1 MILLPEHIATIL
13 EKQLKGL
20 QSSDETQVLEAWRME
35 KEEHELLYQQL
46 VKLWQ
51 ESGVVLQEP
60 AFNADKAWNKLDLSL
75 KHGKKNTSRN
85 LLMAACLMGILVL
98 AGWVFFSKKEVTI
111 TASNNTNKQLTL
123 PDGSAVVLRSGATIT
138 FPKVFSERAVKLTG
152 EAYFNVQP
160 DKDHPFR
167 IQTARARLEVLGT
180 SFVIN
185 STGAY
190 DRLTVASGK
199 VAIINKPGDR
209 HVVSAHEVAVL
220 NDKGFN
226 FTMVKDSNYLSWET
240 GILKFDN
247 TPMQQVAAALSNYY
261 NLNIQADRG
270 IKDFPITAKFDHQQV
285 QEVLEE
291 IKLVANISYINQHDT
306 ILLVKPN

>member
-20 QSSDETQVLEAWRME
+20 QSSEETQLLDVWRME

-46 VKLWQ
+46 VKLWK
-51 ESGVVLQEP
+51 ESGVVLEEP
-60 AFNADKAWNKLDLSL
+60 VYNADKAWNRLDLAL
-75 KHGKKNTSRN
+75 KRGKDNTRRN
-85 LLMAACLMGILVL
+85 LLMAACLTGILVL
-98 AGWVFFSKKEVTI
+98 AGWVFFSKKEITI
-111 TASNNTNKQLTL
+111 VASNNANKQLTL
-123 PDGSAVVLRSGATIT
+123 PDGSAVVLRSGASIT

-152 EAYFNVQP
+152 EAYFDVRP

-167 IQTARARLEVLGT
+167 IQTPRARLEVLGT

-185 STGAY
+185 STGTY

-199 VAIINKPGDR
+199 VAFINKAEDR
-209 HVVSAHEVAVL
+209 HVVSAQEVAVL

-226 FTMVKDSNYLSWET
+226 VAIVKDSNYLSWQT
-240 GILKFDN
+240 GIIKFDN
-247 TPMQQVAAALSNYY
+247 TPISQVAVELSDYY
-261 NLNIQADRG
+261 NLYIQPDSG
-270 IKDFPITAKFDHQQV
+270 IMDVTITAKFDHQSI

-291 IKLVANISYINQHDT
+291 IKLFANISYINQHDT